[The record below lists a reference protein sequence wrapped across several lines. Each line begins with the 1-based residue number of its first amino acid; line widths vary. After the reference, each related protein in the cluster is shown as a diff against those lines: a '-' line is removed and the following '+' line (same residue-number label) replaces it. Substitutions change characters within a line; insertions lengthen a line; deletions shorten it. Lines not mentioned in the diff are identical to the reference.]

1 MTERSILAAVSGIDA
16 NQTYLDSIAN
26 NIANSDTVGYKSS
39 EVQFEDLL
47 AEQLSGASAPSASG
61 DEGGI
66 NPVAVGSG
74 VRVDGSDINE
84 SEGSLEETGQ
94 DTDVAIQGSGYLV
107 VDSGGQTVY
116 TRDGDLVPDGDG
128 NLTTQSGG
136 LIQGW
141 QANGSGVINTNSP
154 LGAVKIPAG
163 ETIAAQATSTVSLGG
178 NLPAWS
184 GTGTVPEVTTTYN
197 GYDALGNVVPITLTF
212 TGVTGTANA
221 WTVQGTVPKPGGGTD
236 TLWSTAPT
244 ITFNPASGQIATV
257 NNGANITPN
266 ADGSISLPAGT
277 MPAGYT
283 FPSGDTWDIEFP
295 PPNSADAVTQFSGQQ
310 TMQITSQDGHASG
323 SLESFSIG
331 ADGVITGS
339 FSDGTTLSLGQIA
352 LANFTNPAGLVDV
365 GSGEYTVTPNSGEAS
380 VGTAGTGGRGT
391 LVGGELEQSN
401 VDLGTELTNLI
412 GAQEAYDAN
421 TKVLTATQQSI
432 QSLESVA

>member
-26 NIANSDTVGYKSS
+26 NIANSDTVGYKSG

-47 AEQLSGASAPSASG
+47 SEQLSGASAPAANGESG
-61 DEGGI
+61 GVDPI
-66 NPVAVGSG
+66 AVGSG
-74 VRVDGSDINE
+74 VRIGGDDVDL

-94 DTDVAIQGSGYLV
+94 ATDVAIQGSGYLV

-116 TRDGDLVPDGDG
+116 TRDGDLKLDGNG

-141 QANGSGVINTNSP
+141 QASGSGVINTNTS
-154 LGAVKIPAG
+154 LGGIKIPAG
-163 ETIAAQATSTVSLGG
+163 ETIAAAPTTTVTLGG
-178 NLPAWS
+178 NLPAWNGS
-184 GTGTVPEVTTTYN
+184 GTAPVITTTYD
-197 GYDALGNVVPITLTF
+197 GYDSLGNEVPITLTF
-212 TGVTGTANA
+212 TGVAGTANQ
-221 WTVQGTVPKPGGGTD
+221 WTVQGSVPNPGGGTD

-244 ITFNPASGQIATV
+244 VNFDPATGQVSSV
-257 NNGANITPN
+257 NNGSAITPN
-266 ADGSISLPAGT
+266 SDGSISLPVGT

-283 FPSGDTWDIEFP
+283 FPSGDTWDISFP
-295 PPNSADAVTQFSGQQ
+295 APNSANAVTQFSGQQ
-310 TMQITSQDGHASG
+310 TIQIADQDGHASG

-331 ADGVITGS
+331 ADGIITGS

-352 LANFTNPAGLVDV
+352 LANFTNPAGLSEI
-365 GSGEYTVTPNSGEAS
+365 GSGDYTVTPNSGQAQ
-380 VGTAGTGGRGT
+380 VGTPNTGGRGT

-421 TKVLTATQQSI
+421 TKVLTATQQAI